1 MKIKPDSST
10 LNSQSGTRRPA
21 SSELALIEVFVD
33 EVTEHVDLAVIE
45 SSAAHF
51 VVVIGE
57 PGRGTPQC

>member
-10 LNSQSGTRRPA
+10 LDSQSGTWRSTP
-21 SSELALIEVFVD
+21 SELALIEVFVD